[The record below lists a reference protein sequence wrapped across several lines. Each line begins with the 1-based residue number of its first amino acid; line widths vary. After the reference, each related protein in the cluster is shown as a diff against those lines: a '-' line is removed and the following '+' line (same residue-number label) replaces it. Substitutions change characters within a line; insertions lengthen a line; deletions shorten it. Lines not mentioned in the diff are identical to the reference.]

1 MLKSIIKLIRVKQ
14 WIKNAFV
21 LAPLLFSLNF
31 LNVEPCIK
39 AILAFL
45 SFSFTASAVYVMND
59 ICDRKKD
66 ALHPT
71 KKNRPIASGKIS
83 VKQALFIVIALLVAD
98 AMCLYEL
105 PHKVAYTILAYV
117 FINILYSIRL
127 KHMVLVDVFVIAVGF
142 ILRVYAGAYAIDVY
156 VSSYIFMTT
165 LFVSLFLGFTKRKME
180 LLHSGVT
187 TRKVLKKYSEN
198 MTNEYI
204 IISIAITIM
213 CYALYTL
220 EPSVIARFATNKL
233 IYSVI
238 FVTYGMFRYLYIL
251 DKYKDVEDPTEN
263 VLTDKGLIVVCLL
276 YVAYIVTI
284 FTHII

>member
-1 MLKSIIKLIRVKQ
+1 MIKQVIKLIRVKQ

-31 LNVEPCIK
+31 MNMQADIK
-39 AILAFL
+39 ALLAFL
-45 SFSFTASAVYVMND
+45 AFGFTASVVYVMND
-59 ICDRKKD
+59 ILDRKKD
-66 ALHPT
+66 ALHPK

-83 VKQALFIVIALLVAD
+83 VKQALFIVAGLLVVD
-98 AMCLYEL
+98 AVCLFCL
-105 PHKVAYTILAYV
+105 PLKTALTILIYV
-117 FINILYSIRL
+117 LINILYSFRL
-127 KHMVLVDVFVIAVGF
+127 KHIVLVDVFIIAIGF
-142 ILRVYAGAYAIDVY
+142 ILRVYAGAYAIGVA

-180 LLHSGVT
+180 LQHSGVT
-187 TRKVLKKYSEN
+187 TRKVLKSYSDN
-198 MTNEYI
+198 MVTQYI
-204 IISIAITIM
+204 VISVALTIM

-220 EPSVIARFATNKL
+220 EPSTIERFGTNRL

-238 FVTYGMFRYLYIL
+238 FVIYGMFRYLYIL

-263 VLTDKGLIVVCLL
+263 VLTDKGLVAICFL
-276 YVAYIVTI
+276 YVLYILII